1 MKYCGGVQAGQMSR
15 MEFNGGATRGTGRS
29 ILPHPLHRAER
40 PALRYPN
47 GQHEE
52 QAKRYYATDRVC
64 GHPEALLDLTI
75 RAKKTRALLPA
86 AEGEA
91 ELKFSRHVHFE
102 YCTPEKKT
110 QRKMQRLPLRVNV
123 VNGGS

>member
-1 MKYCGGVQAGQMSR
+1 VAPPEEQADQSSHTHCTEQKG
-15 MEFNGGATRGTGRS
+15 
-29 ILPHPLHRAER
+29 

-64 GHPEALLDLTI
+64 GHPEALLDLAI
-75 RAKKTRALLPA
+75 RAKEFRALLPA

-91 ELKFSRHVHFE
+91 ELKFSRYIHLNIVLQE
-102 YCTPEKKT
+102 
-110 QRKMQRLPLRVNV
+110 
-123 VNGGS
+123 